1 MLATIETTSAPS
13 QPAAVP
19 ERIIGYTI
27 VDSPSPLPL
36 GRLLVG
42 ATTRGVCAVRLGR
55 SDAALEAELA
65 REYPDAELRR
75 DGAPLAPWVNALLRH
90 LTGREARLDL
100 PLDVEATA
108 FQQRV
113 WQALR
118 AIPYGETR
126 RYGAVAEAIGQPG
139 AARAVARA
147 CAVNPVA
154 LVIPCHRVVRGDG
167 DPGGYRWGVARK
179 RLLLEQERSEAQ
191 RAERRV
197 LRDLI
202 DAIGGSTPGSV
213 PAEGP
218 LAAGQVLAERYEIDR
233 VLGAG
238 GMGIVYA
245 ARDVE
250 LDEIVA
256 LKLLRA
262 PSGSEDA
269 AALERFRHEVRITRR
284 ISHAHVVR
292 THDLG
297 EAAGRRFITMEY
309 VDGWSLAHLLERRGT
324 LPLEATVVIG
334 KQLCRALDVVH
345 GQGVIHRDLKP
356 QNILITRDGDVKL
369 TDFGIA
375 ELDQPYTPESRA
387 AGGTHGTLAYMAPE
401 QLLGERVDA
410 RTDLYA
416 TAAVLCECLTG
427 SPPYPATTPESLLAR
442 ALVGGPPLVAELPAW
457 AVNAL
462 TLDELDIM
470 PSGGPPPK
478 FEALGSTKQIL
489 DVFDRNAKAA
499 RAALVKT
506 PDAEFKKPW
515 VFKVAGRTVDTS
527 PKYTVYRRT
536 VLNHLAHHRG
546 QLTVYLRLNDAP
558 VPAVYG
564 PTADEPN
571 F

>member
-1 MLATIETTSAPS
+1 MTRSPVMSRRDNRSCNSSRGRSCHRYHVAGRVPRSLTGVAPYVEARHYATPRRIRRQNRIAPSLALAHVARKETHMLATIETTSADS

-65 REYPDAELRR
+65 REHPDAELRR
-75 DGAPLAPWVNALLRH
+75 DGAPLAPWVNALLRY

-126 RYGAVAEAIGQPG
+126 SYGAVAEAIGQPG
-139 AARAVARA
+139 AARAVAGA
-147 CAVNPVA
+147 CAANPVA

-179 RLLLEQERSEAQ
+179 RLLLEQERSAAQ
-191 RAERRV
+191 LAERRV
-197 LRDLI
+197 LRELI
-202 DAIGGSTPGSV
+202 DAIPEGTPPPV
-213 PAEGP
+213 ATAAGP
-218 LAAGQVLAERYEIDR
+218 LRAGEVLAGRYEIDR

-238 GMGIVYA
+238 GMGVVYA
-245 ARDVE
+245 ARDLE

-269 AALERFRHEVRITRR
+269 AALDRFRHELRIARR
-284 ISHAHVVR
+284 ISYPHVVR
-292 THDLG
+292 THDIG

-309 VDGWSLAHLLERRGT
+309 VDGWSLAQLLERRGT

-345 GQGVIHRDLKP
+345 GQGVI
-356 QNILITRDGDVKL
+356 Q
-369 TDFGIA
+369 
-375 ELDQPYTPESRA
+375 
-387 AGGTHGTLAYMAPE
+387 
-401 QLLGERVDA
+401 
-410 RTDLYA
+410 
-416 TAAVLCECLTG
+416 
-427 SPPYPATTPESLLAR
+427 
-442 ALVGGPPLVAELPAW
+442 
-457 AVNAL
+457 
-462 TLDELDIM
+462 
-470 PSGGPPPK
+470 
-478 FEALGSTKQIL
+478 
-489 DVFDRNAKAA
+489 DRKS
-499 RAALVKT
+499 V
-506 PDAEFKKPW
+506 
-515 VFKVAGRTVDTS
+515 V
-527 PKYTVYRRT
+527 
-536 VLNHLAHHRG
+536 
-546 QLTVYLRLNDAP
+546 
-558 VPAVYG
+558 
-564 PTADEPN
+564 
-571 F
+571 